1 MKARFAICSILI
13 WVVLAGAFSR
23 ADVQDPA
30 RPDDLQ
36 VKRLAGLCKL
46 WGTVKYFHPYLAY
59 RPIDWDMALIQT
71 IPRVKAASSTTEYQA
86 ALDFLL
92 SFLNDPATR
101 TARQT
106 APETRPGAPPGKV
119 NLAADEPSIK
129 WPKDNIALISA
140 TDFRRFTDPATAARL
155 PGLIEQAAKADTV
168 IFDIRGSD
176 HDESSI
182 YFFSRTY
189 LQSLPDL
196 FQGSCPLPSS
206 RHRMYSGYPTQ
217 TGGSSGGYYSGF
229 VYDQQPALQGRA
241 KSGRKV
247 NLIFLTNGRPNG
259 LESELSGLQAAQIA
273 VIIQEDEK
281 EAAET
286 GVSEPGG
293 GMHSMTL
300 TEGITASI
308 RVTETVQPDG
318 SVGFAPN
325 ATVPAADRGAE
336 SQDPALALALDIALG
351 KARVKR
357 PETRAVLPNPPLP
370 KENPYAEMTYP
381 SEEYRLLSLFRF
393 WNVIDIFFP
402 YKHLLDR
409 PWPET
414 LEEFI
419 PKFQNAGDAVDYTL
433 RVMELVTNIKDTHGF
448 SSSPIFR
455 KYIGTHVPPIEVKW
469 IQGQTVVT
477 HVLKNADGTLP
488 GIRVGDVVLAIDGEE
503 IAARRERLG
512 RYFAAS
518 TPQALRWRVHQSL
531 LAGEE
536 KSQARIKFKNAG
548 GEIQEISLSR
558 TANFVRRERTT
569 PVFCVLPEGF
579 GYMDLARL
587 TVPDVD
593 KAFEAMKNTPA
604 VIMDMRGYPK
614 GTAWAIGPRLAD
626 KKIAVAQF
634 RRPEPHAVFIDWPS
648 QCAFDQTTE
657 PDGRWRYA
665 GKIVVLINEEAI
677 SQAEHTCL
685 FLEAAAGAT
694 FIGSPT
700 NGANGDVTTTI
711 LPGAISVNFTG
722 HDVRHADGRQLQ
734 RIGIQPHV
742 RVEPTVE
749 GIRAGRDEV
758 LAKAIEFLKAKE
770 HLQK

>member
-1 MKARFAICSILI
+1 MKTRITVRMVLACI
-13 WVVLAGAFSR
+13 VLAGALSG
-23 ADVQDPA
+23 ASVPDPA
-30 RPDDLQ
+30 RSDDLQ

-59 RPIDWDMALIQT
+59 KPIDWDAALVKA
-71 IPRVKAASSTTEYQA
+71 IPKVKAASSAAEFQA
-86 ALDFLL
+86 GLDLLL
-92 SFLNDPATR
+92 SFLGDPATR
-101 TARQT
+101 TILQ
-106 APETRPGAPPGKV
+106 APPQASPEAVPKKAV
-119 NLAADEPSIK
+119 PAADEPSIK
-129 WPKDNIALISA
+129 WPKENVALISA
-140 TDFRRFTDPATAARL
+140 TDFRVFSDPVKAARL

-168 IFDIRGSD
+168 IFDIRRND
-176 HDESSI
+176 EDESSI

-189 LQSLPDL
+189 LQSLPAL

-229 VYDQQPALQGRA
+229 VYDQQPALGGRA
-241 KSGRKV
+241 KDERKIQ
-247 NLIFLTNGRPNG
+247 LIFLTNGRPNG
-259 LESELSGLQAAQIA
+259 LESELSGLQSARIA
-273 VIIQEDEK
+273 VIIQEDDAK
-281 EAAET
+281 AAES
-286 GVSEPGG
+286 GASELGG
-293 GMHSMTL
+293 SMHFMTL
-300 TEGITASI
+300 ADGISASI
-308 RVTETVQPDG
+308 RVAETVQPDG

-325 ATVPAADRGAE
+325 ATVPHADRGTE
-336 SQDPALALALDIALG
+336 GQDPAVALALDIATG
-351 KARVKR
+351 RAQVKG
-357 PETRAVLPNPPLP
+357 PETRAVLPNPTLP
-370 KENPYAEMTYP
+370 KESPYAEMTYP

-393 WNVIDIFFP
+393 WNVINFFFP

-409 PWPET
+409 PWEET

-419 PKFQNAGDAVDYTL
+419 PRLRDARDELNYTL
-433 RVMELVTNIKDTHGF
+433 QVMELVTNIRDTHGF
-448 SSSPIFR
+448 SSSPVFR
-455 KYIGTHVPPIEVKW
+455 KYIGTHVPPLEVKW

-477 HVLKNADGTLP
+477 RVLNDAGGTP
-488 GIRVGDVVLAIDGEE
+488 PEIRVGDVVLAVDGED
-503 IAARRERLG
+503 IAARRERLS
-512 RYFAAS
+512 RTFAAS

-531 LAGEE
+531 LNGEE

-548 GEIQEISLSR
+548 GEIKEIFLTR

-569 PVFCVLPEGF
+569 PVFSVLPEGF

-593 KAFEAMKNTPA
+593 KAFEAVKNTPA

-626 KKIAVAQF
+626 KKLAVAQF
-634 RRPEPHAVFIDWPS
+634 RRPEPHGVFIDWPS

-657 PDGRWRYA
+657 PDGQWRYK

-700 NGANGDVTTTI
+700 NGANGDVTTTV
-711 LPGAISVNFTG
+711 LPGAITVNFTG

-734 RIGIQPHV
+734 RVGIQPHV

-758 LAKAIEFLKAKE
+758 LAKAIEFLGSKKNAPK
-770 HLQK
+770 

>member
-1 MKARFAICSILI
+1 MKAKFAICLILI

-36 VKRLAGLCKL
+36 IKRLAGLCKL

-59 RPIDWDMALIQT
+59 KPIDWDMALVQA

-86 ALDFLL
+86 ALDYLL
-92 SFLNDPATR
+92 SFLDDPTTR
-101 TARQT
+101 TVRQ
-106 APETRPGAPPGKV
+106 ETVQAPPAVGPENAV
-119 NLAADEPSIK
+119 PAADEPSIT
-129 WPKDNIALISA
+129 WLQDHIALISA
-140 TDFRRFTDPATAARL
+140 TDYRGFTDSAKAARL
-155 PGLIEQAAKADTV
+155 PGLIEQASKADAV
-168 IFDIRGSD
+168 IFDIRRKDG
-176 HDESSI
+176 DESSI

-189 LQSLPDL
+189 LQSLPAL

-229 VYDQQPALQGRA
+229 VYDQQPALKGRA
-241 KSGRKV
+241 KSDRKI

-259 LESELSGLQAAQIA
+259 LESELSGLQTAQMA
-273 VIIQEDEK
+273 VIIQEDDTQ
-281 EAAET
+281 AAET
-286 GVSEPGG
+286 AVSEPGS
-293 GMHSMTL
+293 GMHFMTL
-300 TEGITASI
+300 TDGITASI

-325 ATVPAADRGAE
+325 ATVPAADRRADGR
-336 SQDPALALALDIALG
+336 DPALAMALDIATG
-351 KARVKR
+351 RSQVKR
-357 PETRAVLPNPPLP
+357 PETQAVLPNPPLP

-393 WNVIDIFFP
+393 WNVINFFFP

-409 PWPET
+409 PWEET

-419 PKFQNAGDAVDYTL
+419 PRLQNARDELDYAL

-448 SSSPIFR
+448 SSSPVFR

-469 IQGQTVVT
+469 IEGQTVVT
-477 HVLKNADGTLP
+477 HVLDNADGTLP
-488 GIRVGDVVLAIDGEE
+488 EIRVGDVVLAVDGEGV
-503 IAARRERLG
+503 APRRERLS
-512 RYFAAS
+512 RTFAAS

-548 GEIQEISLSR
+548 GEIREISLTR

-569 PVFCVLPEGF
+569 PLFRVLPEGF

-593 KAFEAMKNTPA
+593 KAFEAVKNTPA

-626 KKIAVAQF
+626 KKLAVAQF
-634 RRPEPHAVFIDWPS
+634 RRPEPHGVFIDWPS

-657 PDGRWRYA
+657 PDGQWRYT

-700 NGANGDVTTTI
+700 NGANGDVTTTV
-711 LPGAISVNFTG
+711 LPGAITVNFTG

-734 RIGIQPHV
+734 RTGIQPHV
-742 RVEPTVE
+742 RVEPTIE

-758 LAKAIEFLKAKE
+758 LAKAVEFLRSKE
-770 HLQK
+770 KLPK